1 MGTRQSLLSPA
12 LCVGTRSVITKLPTL
27 SGNMLQYRCYSL
39 LPIKD
44 IGSKLVH
51 EHLHVNILVHLF
63 CFRQRDGWF
72 EIFHIFFFVFN
83 IITLKQQ
90 LGSYIFKKGD
100 RIGEVVVGQ

>member
-1 MGTRQSLLSPA
+1 
-12 LCVGTRSVITKLPTL
+12 
-27 SGNMLQYRCYSL
+27 MLQYRCYSL

-72 EIFHIFFFVFN
+72 EIFHIFFFRIQYHYFKTTVGLLFF
-83 IITLKQQ
+83 
-90 LGSYIFKKGD
+90 FKKED
-100 RIGEVVVGQ
+100 WIGEVVVGQ